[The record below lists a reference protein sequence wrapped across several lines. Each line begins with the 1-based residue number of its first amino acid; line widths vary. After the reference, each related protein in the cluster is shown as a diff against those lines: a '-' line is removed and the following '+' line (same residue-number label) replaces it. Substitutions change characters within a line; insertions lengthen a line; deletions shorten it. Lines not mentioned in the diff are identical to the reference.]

1 MILTRTCASN
11 VMRNALELAQ
21 SKILFE
27 YRIGIP
33 RTNAELRLYRKE
45 IHLTKWK
52 FKIRTQSLDTECYLL
67 NK

>member
-1 MILTRTCASN
+1 MLSFRNALSLMILTRTRDSN

-27 YRIGIP
+27 YRLRWKIGIP
-33 RTNAELRLYRKE
+33 KTNAELRLYRIE

-52 FKIRTQSLDTECYLL
+52 FKI
-67 NK
+67 